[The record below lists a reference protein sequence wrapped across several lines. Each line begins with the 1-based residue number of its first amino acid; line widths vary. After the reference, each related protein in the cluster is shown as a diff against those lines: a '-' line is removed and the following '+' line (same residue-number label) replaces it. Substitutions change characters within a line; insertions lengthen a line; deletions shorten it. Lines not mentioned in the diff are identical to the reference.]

1 MSATDSVCLCVSP
14 YVYEGVRAFSSTLEP
29 QGSIDTLT
37 LAYASP
43 YVSVYEGA
51 SAFPFIGW
59 GGGTG
64 ELSQVYQ
71 ADSEAISVHLSADPL
86 RAG

>member
-43 YVSVYEGA
+43 YVSVYEGVR
-51 SAFPFIGW
+51 AFPFIGW